1 MAKIVEVAVVE
12 QWSFV
17 TPHRAPPEGSN
28 RLVLCWKSSKGIP
41 AKVSLKSKVSFSFY
55 NWKRGPDSS
64 FSWVPQAGYRPI
76 PDQGFRVG
84 EEFRSG
90 QWHTRTLTKMTLQ
103 PC

>member
-17 TPHRAPPEGSN
+17 TPHRAPP
-28 RLVLCWKSSKGIP
+28 
-41 AKVSLKSKVSFSFY
+41 
-55 NWKRGPDSS
+55 
-64 FSWVPQAGYRPI
+64 AGYRPI